1 MPGPSPIAVTSPYVR
16 NWVEGISMKT
26 QSIQQSMQQ
35 GSILAYNANSKDR
48 KVLKQ
53 VQVATGEGQEG
64 KWVSTLH

>member
-1 MPGPSPIAVTSPYVR
+1 
-16 NWVEGISMKT
+16 MKT